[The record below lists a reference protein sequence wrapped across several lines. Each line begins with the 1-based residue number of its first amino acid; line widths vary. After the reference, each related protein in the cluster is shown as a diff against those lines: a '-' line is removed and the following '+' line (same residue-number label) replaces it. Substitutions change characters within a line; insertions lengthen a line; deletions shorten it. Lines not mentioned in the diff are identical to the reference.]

1 MRKCKFNLIW
11 KEEEQFKRWL
21 IEDECSIFS
30 FKCKKCQVT
39 LDLGNMGRTAVLKHM
54 KTRKHI
60 DIGVTRKSQSS
71 ELLKAWT
78 KSSERTASL
87 SASTSS
93 NNLNISIVSSNLEND
108 HNESHIDSVP
118 TLNQWISS
126 ESVLRAEIMWVI
138 NIVFFQQYN

>member
-1 MRKCKFNLIW
+1 MR
-11 KEEEQFKRWL
+11 
-21 IEDECSIFS
+21 
-30 FKCKKCQVT
+30 
-39 LDLGNMGRTAVLKHM
+39 NMGRTAVLKHM

-71 ELLKAWT
+71 ELLKPWT
-78 KSSERTASL
+78 KTSERTASL

-108 HNESHIDSVP
+108 HNESHINSVP

-126 ESVLRAEIMWVI
+126 ESVLRAEIM
-138 NIVFFQQYN
+138 